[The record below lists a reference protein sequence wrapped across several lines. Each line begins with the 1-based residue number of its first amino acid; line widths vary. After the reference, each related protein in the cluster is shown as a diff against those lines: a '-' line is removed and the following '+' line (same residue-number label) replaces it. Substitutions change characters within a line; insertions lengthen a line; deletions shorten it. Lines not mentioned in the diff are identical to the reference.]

1 VRDNGLGISRRSWIR
16 YQPFFTTKPT
26 GEATGLGLSLSY
38 DMIKAHQGELKADSM
53 EGEFA
58 SFTIELSYQ

>member
-1 VRDNGLGISRRSWIR
+1 MVWAYRQRSWIR
-16 YQPFFTTKPT
+16 FINRSLRPKPT

-38 DMIKAHQGELKADSM
+38 DMIKAHRGEIKADSM

-58 SFTIELSYQ
+58 SFTIELNYQ